1 MSKKCSSC
9 KKIHE
14 IDLFF
19 RKSKIFKT
27 CNGCHLKR
35 KKRDDIDLNQ
45 IDKVIKICQSDFYKY
60 NDKRFNKLCIELNK
74 HTKKTLFWIY
84 EKLAVEQKHFRF
96 LRKNRKL
103 ATKKRLLQYNK
114 LELLRR
120 YYRFRKNK
128 NNFFMSSLIFVKF
141 DFINTHNNNNLE
153 IENYYNEI
161 EAIHKTYKLFTNK
174 NINKV
179 LKYSYIYPNKEL
191 NKYLNNDVV
200 NIIIDYVDD
209 YKETDKKRRFF
220 ISQELEE
227 SNRTPDKLFNERYN
241 LLDSINE
248 INKGVEI
255 ILDLQ

>member
-27 CNGCHLKR
+27 CNNCYLKR
-35 KKRDDIDLNQ
+35 KKRNDIDFTQ
-45 IDKVIKICQSDFYKY
+45 IKNVLKICERNFYKY
-60 NDKRFNKLCIELNK
+60 NDKKFNKLSLELK
-74 HTKKTLFWIY
+74 TFTKKTLYFLYNKISTETRHTVFLNNN
-84 EKLAVEQKHFRF
+84 EKYI
-96 LRKNRKL
+96 
-103 ATKKRLLQYNK
+103 TKKRLLRYNK

-120 YYRFRKNK
+120 YYFFRKRK
-128 NNFFMSSLIFVKF
+128 INFFLPSLTFVKF
-141 DFINTHNNNNLE
+141 DFINTHDNNKLE
-153 IENYYNEI
+153 IENFYNEI

-174 NINKV
+174 NINKA

-191 NKYLNNDVV
+191 NKYLNADVV

-209 YKETDKKRRFF
+209 YKETEKNIRYF